1 MLDLEINP
9 LVKGAIAMIKPLFL
23 AISLGLVS
31 CNSVYY
37 SAMEK
42 MGFEKR
48 DLLISA
54 VKKARGEQKEAGEE
68 FQDAMTQLKKLTG
81 YHGGNLES
89 AYDKFKAEYD
99 DCEQQANSVRSQ
111 VREVDQVARDLFREW
126 ESEARQYESAALAAD
141 SRRKLAET
149 KARFEQLSRSLHVA
163 ESTMDPVLRQFRDQV
178 LYLKHNLN
186 AAAIGSLRGTADNIQ
201 ANIQRLL
208 EQMNRSIAEANRF
221 IQTL

>member
-1 MLDLEINP
+1 MSTNLRSLFTAGLCVT
-9 LVKGAIAMIKPLFL
+9 LVA
-23 AISLGLVS
+23 
-31 CNSVYY
+31 CNSIYY
-37 SAMEK
+37 SAWEK
-42 MGFEKR
+42 LGYEKR

-54 VKKARGEQKEAGEE
+54 VKKARGEQKDAGVE

-99 DCEQQANSVRSQ
+99 DCEKQAAVVKDQ
-111 VREVDQVARDLFREW
+111 VREVDTVARDLFREW
-126 ESEARQYESAALAAD
+126 EREARQYESATLAAD

-149 KARFEQLSRSLHVA
+149 RSRFEQLSSSLHAA
-163 ESTMDPVLRQFRDQV
+163 ESSMDPVLRQFRDQV

-208 EQMNRSIAEANRF
+208 EQMNRSIAEADRF
-221 IQTL
+221 IQTLK

>member
-1 MLDLEINP
+1 
-9 LVKGAIAMIKPLFL
+9 MIKCLLLITPLCFIL
-23 AISLGLVS
+23 AS

-42 MGFEKR
+42 IGFEKR

-54 VKKARGEQKEAGEE
+54 VKKARGEQKETGVE
-68 FQDAMTQLKKLTG
+68 FQEAMTQLKKLSG
-81 YHGGNLES
+81 FQGGSLERG
-89 AYDKFKAEYD
+89 YDKFKAEYD
-99 DCEQQANSVRSQ
+99 DCEQQAAAVKSR
-111 VREVDQVARDLFREW
+111 VREVDTVARDLFREW
-126 ESEARQYESAALAAD
+126 EREARQYESAALAAD

-149 KARFEQLSRSLHVA
+149 KVRFDQLSRSLHTA
-163 ESTMDPVLRQFRDQV
+163 ESSMDPVLRQFRDQV

-208 EQMNRSIAEANRF
+208 EQMNRSVAEADRF
-221 IQTL
+221 IQSL

>member
-1 MLDLEINP
+1 
-9 LVKGAIAMIKPLFL
+9 MIKRSLFAASAVFAL
-23 AISLGLVS
+23 AA

-42 MGFEKR
+42 IGFEKR

-68 FQDAMTQLKKLTG
+68 FQDAMTQLKKLSG
-81 YHGGNLES
+81 FNGGNLES

-99 DCEQQANSVRSQ
+99 DCEQQATTVRSQ
-111 VREVDQVARDLFREW
+111 IREVDTVARDLFREW
-126 ESEARQYESAALAAD
+126 EREARQYESATLAAD

-149 KARFEQLSRSLHVA
+149 KSRFDQLSRSLHSA

-186 AAAIGSLRGTADNIQ
+186 AAAIGSLRGTADSIQ
-201 ANIQRLL
+201 GNIQRLL
-208 EQMNRSIAEANRF
+208 EQMNRSIAEADRF
-221 IQTL
+221 IQTM

>member
-1 MLDLEINP
+1 MKSALLSAAV
-9 LVKGAIAMIKPLFL
+9 LL
-23 AISLGLVS
+23 SLTA

-42 MGFEKR
+42 IGFEKR

-68 FQDAMTQLKKLTG
+68 FQDAMTQLKKLSG
-81 YHGGNLES
+81 FNGGNLES

-99 DCEQQANSVRSQ
+99 DCEQQAAAVRSQ
-111 VREVDQVARDLFREW
+111 IREVDTVARDLFREW
-126 ESEARQYESAALAAD
+126 EREARQYESAALAAD
-141 SRRKLAET
+141 SRRKLADT
-149 KARFEQLSRSLHVA
+149 KARFDQLSRSLHAA

-186 AAAIGSLRGTADNIQ
+186 AAAIGSLRGTADSIQ
-201 ANIQRLL
+201 GNIQRLL
-208 EQMNRSIAEANRF
+208 EQMNRSIAEADRF
-221 IQTL
+221 IQTM

>member
-1 MLDLEINP
+1 
-9 LVKGAIAMIKPLFL
+9 MIKRSLFAASAVFAL
-23 AISLGLVS
+23 AA

-42 MGFEKR
+42 IGFEKR

-68 FQDAMTQLKKLTG
+68 FQDAMTQLKKLSG
-81 YHGGNLES
+81 FNGGNLES

-99 DCEQQANSVRSQ
+99 DCEQQATAVRSQ
-111 VREVDQVARDLFREW
+111 IREVDTVARDLFREW
-126 ESEARQYESAALAAD
+126 EREARQYESATLAAD

-149 KARFEQLSRSLHVA
+149 KSRFDQLSRSLHSA

-186 AAAIGSLRGTADNIQ
+186 AAAIGSLRGTADSIQ
-201 ANIQRLL
+201 GNIQRLL
-208 EQMNRSIAEANRF
+208 EQMNRSIAEADRF
-221 IQTL
+221 IQTM